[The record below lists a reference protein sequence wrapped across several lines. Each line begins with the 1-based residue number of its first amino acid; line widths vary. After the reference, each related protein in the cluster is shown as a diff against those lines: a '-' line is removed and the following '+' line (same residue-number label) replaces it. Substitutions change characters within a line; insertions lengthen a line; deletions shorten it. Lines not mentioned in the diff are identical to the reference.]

1 MTTHKPSADHPWKR
15 DRYQG
20 YPVRQAPPTRTDHD
34 KAVLQEIR
42 DAVTVQRMP
51 ILPSPL
57 TETQFGEHD
66 MVVLS
71 GEGCRQKKALRYG

>member
-15 DRYQG
+15 DRYQTA
-20 YPVRQAPPTRTDHD
+20 PFVRAVPRTDHD

-42 DAVTVQRMP
+42 DAVLVHKMP
-51 ILPSPL
+51 ILSSPL
-57 TETQFGEHD
+57 VETPYSDRD
-66 MVVLS
+66 MMILS